1 MRSRRRQL
9 LGAGG
14 RPSKPCSRSGR
25 CSRTRTR
32 DGRPCQSSRGRRA
45 GPPSDHHHLLL
56 SSSTRSRD
64 HGGVPVDLA
73 RVSSRWRTRMASRSV
88 AWRPCPPLPRR
99 APLPPPAR
107 SILSC
112 PPPAPSA
119 LLAADRL
126 AWIKHFSSASAWE
139 YWMEI
144 LCVFGQDRTWTSICC
159 SKRRGKVVPWARR
172 TSRGELVAGHRD
184 VPPGRSI
191 GRGGPL
197 NAAPRTPKSNS
208 IAIVT
213 QLLALVTPSS
223 LEMLLV

>member
-45 GPPSDHHHLLL
+45 DSPSDHHHLLL

-88 AWRPCPPLPRR
+88 AWCPCPPLPRR

-107 SILSC
+107 SLLSC
-112 PPPAPSA
+112 PSECRSRRRSA
-119 LLAADRL
+119 RL
-126 AWIKHFSSASAWE
+126 DKALFFGIGKSCLPRGNLVF
-139 YWMEI
+139 
-144 LCVFGQDRTWTSICC
+144 FGQDRTSICC

-208 IAIVT
+208 IAFCWRW
-213 QLLALVTPSS
+213 
-223 LEMLLV
+223 